1 MTSGRSGFGQ
11 DRTRHFDGDHS
22 RSRMSTGVQR
32 STSQP
37 QPKSPGD
44 LPRLNET
51 VLGMIRAEA
60 PLGKILEVLCVNI
73 EKQQPGLLC
82 SVLLLDADGTTLR
95 HGAAPSLPGEYSRA
109 VDGVQIGPCA
119 GSCGTA
125 VYRKQAVVASDIAT
139 DPLWDNFRQVAL
151 PHGLRA
157 CWSTPIASQD
167 GRILGTFAVY
177 YREPR
182 TPDEEHLRII
192 TSAKHLA
199 GIAIEHD
206 RAKAELRAAEARYRT
221 LVERLPAI
229 TYIAELGAG
238 GPWHYVSPQ
247 IETML
252 GFPPAE
258 WLADPMNWMNHIHPD
273 DREIALAAE
282 KLFQETHELFQA
294 EYRMCARDGRLL
306 WFRDE
311 GVLLQQADGQAPLM
325 QGVLYDIT
333 ERKRLEDQLRHS
345 QKMEAV
351 GQLAGGVAHD
361 FNNLLMLIQA
371 HNEHLRDNLAADD
384 PARKDALQIE
394 NAVTRAASLTAQLLT
409 FSRKNVLRPKIL
421 DLNAVLADVGKMLH
435 RLIGENIEVNI
446 VPASSP
452 ARIKADPGQ
461 IEQVILNLAVNSR
474 DAMPAGGKLTITAR
488 QVELDENDS
497 RNHEGAPAGKYVM
510 LSVSDT
516 GAGMDIETQAHIFEP
531 FFTTKAPGKGTGLG
545 LATVYGVVKQSDGWI
560 WVDSKPG
567 RGTTFQIYLPCVQES
582 GGEEN
587 TVHEASIEKI
597 PQHESQ
603 APKESTSRSVPSPE
617 TSPKGTET
625 VLVVEDQ
632 DGIRDIV
639 RESLRRNGYTVL
651 IANDGDEALQM
662 ASAYPEPIHL
672 LITDLVMPNI
682 GGRELAQ
689 RLTPLRPAMKVLFMS
704 GYSEQSA
711 LEIEATS
718 QSAQVLQKP
727 FSLDALARNVR
738 RVLDEAGS

>member
-1 MTSGRSGFGQ
+1 ML
-11 DRTRHFDGDHS
+11 
-22 RSRMSTGVQR
+22 TGVQR
-32 STSQP
+32 TKGKDQP
-37 QPKSPGD
+37 ESSEA
-44 LPRLNET
+44 LLRLTET
-51 VLGMIRAEA
+51 VLGLIRAQA
-60 PLGKILEVLCVNI
+60 PLPKILEVLCQQI
-73 EKQQPGLLC
+73 EKHSSGMLC

-95 HGAAPSLPGEYSRA
+95 HGGAPSLPPEYSRA
-109 VDGVQIGPCA
+109 VDGIQIGPCV

-125 VYRKQAVVASDIAT
+125 AYRKQAVVVSDIAT
-139 DPLWDNFRQVAL
+139 DPLWENYRQVAL

-167 GRILGTFAVY
+167 GSILGTFAIY

-182 TPDEEHLRII
+182 TPDAQHLQLI
-192 TSAKHLA
+192 THSTHLA

-247 IETML
+247 IESML
-252 GFPPAE
+252 GFSPAE
-258 WLADPMNWMNHIHPD
+258 WIADPANWMNHIHPD
-273 DREIALAAE
+273 DRGIALAAE

-294 EYRMCARDGRLL
+294 EYRMSARDGRLV

-311 GVLLQQADGQAPLM
+311 GVLLQTAGQVLLM

-333 ERKRLEDQLRHS
+333 EHKRLEDQLRHS

-371 HNEHLRDNLAADD
+371 HNEHLRERLGPND
-384 PARKDALQIE
+384 PAQKDALQIE
-394 NAVTRAASLTAQLLT
+394 NAVTRAASLTGQLLA
-409 FSRKNVLRPKIL
+409 FSRKQVLRPKVL
-421 DLNAVLADVGKMLH
+421 DLNAVLVDVAKMLH
-435 RLIGENIEVNI
+435 RLIGENIEVKV
-446 VPASSP
+446 VPAPSLG
-452 ARIKADPGQ
+452 RVKADPGQ

-474 DAMPAGGKLTITAR
+474 DAMPHGGSLTIETR
-488 QVELDENDS
+488 DVELDENDS
-497 RNHEGAPAGKYVM
+497 RSQEGAPAGKYVM
-510 LSVSDT
+510 LTVSDT
-516 GAGMDIETQAHIFEP
+516 GSGMDIETQAHIFEP

-560 WVDSKPG
+560 WVDSAPG
-567 RGTTFQIYLPCVQES
+567 RGTTFKIHLPRVEES
-582 GGEEN
+582 E
-587 TVHEASIEKI
+587 TK
-597 PQHESQ
+597 ESQ
-603 APKESTSRSVPSPE
+603 TQTQPANIPALANA
-617 TSPKGTET
+617 PKGTET

-639 RESLRRNGYTVL
+639 GESLRRNGYKVL
-651 IANDGDEALQM
+651 IAVDGNEALQM
-662 ASAYPEPIHL
+662 AGTFADPIHL
-672 LITDLVMPNI
+672 MITDLVMPNI

-689 RLTPLRPAMKVLFMS
+689 RLTPLRPQMKVLFMS
-704 GYSEQSA
+704 GYSEHTANSEDNG
-711 LEIEATS
+711 LPAT
-718 QSAQVLQKP
+718 VLQKP

-738 RVLDEAGS
+738 RVLDEPGS

>member
-1 MTSGRSGFGQ
+1 
-11 DRTRHFDGDHS
+11 
-22 RSRMSTGVQR
+22 MSTGIQR
-32 STSQP
+32 VA
-37 QPKSPGD
+37 SPESLGP
-44 LPRLNET
+44 LESLALLNET
-51 VLGMIRAEA
+51 LLAMIRTQA
-60 PLGKILEVLCVNI
+60 PLPKILEVLCTQI
-73 EKQQPGLLC
+73 EQRHPGLHC

-95 HGAAPSLPGEYSRA
+95 HGAAPSLSTEYSRL

-125 VYRKQAVVASDIAT
+125 AYRKQSVMVSDIAT
-139 DPLWDNFRQVAL
+139 DPLWKDCRQFAL
-151 PHGLRA
+151 PYGLRA
-157 CWSTPIASQD
+157 CWSSPIASQ
-167 GRILGTFAVY
+167 GGKVLGTFAVY
-177 YREPR
+177 YGEPR
-182 TPDEEHLRII
+182 TPDAEHVQLV
-192 TSAKHLA
+192 THATHLA

-247 IETML
+247 IETMV
-252 GFPPAE
+252 GFSPEE
-258 WLADPMNWMNHIHPD
+258 WLSDPMNWMNHIYPE
-273 DREIALAAE
+273 DREIVLDAE
-282 KLFQETHELFQA
+282 NLFQQTHDLFHA
-294 EYRMCARDGRLL
+294 EYRMCARDGRVL

-311 GVLLQQADGQAPLM
+311 GVLLEQSEGRGLLM
-325 QGVLYDIT
+325 QGVMYDIT
-333 ERKRLEDQLRHS
+333 ERKRLEDELRHS

-371 HNEHLRDNLAADD
+371 HNEHLRDHLAADD

-446 VPASSP
+446 VPASLP

-587 TVHEASIEKI
+587 TVHETLIEKI

-603 APKESTSRSVPSPE
+603 APKESTSRSVPSSE

-625 VLVVEDQ
+625 VMVVEDQ

-639 RESLRRNGYTVL
+639 RESLRRNGYKVL

-662 ASAYPEPIHL
+662 AGAYPDPIHL

-689 RLTPLRPAMKVLFMS
+689 RLTPQRPAMKVLFMS

-718 QSAQVLQKP
+718 QSATVLQKP
-727 FSLDALARNVR
+727 FSLEALARNVR

>member
-1 MTSGRSGFGQ
+1 
-11 DRTRHFDGDHS
+11 
-22 RSRMSTGVQR
+22 MSTGIQR
-32 STSQP
+32 APSP
-37 QPKSPGD
+37 QSLGPLES
-44 LPRLNET
+44 LPLLNET
-51 VLGMIRAEA
+51 LLGMIRTQASL
-60 PLGKILEVLCVNI
+60 PNILEVLCTHI
-73 EKQQPGLLC
+73 EQRHPGLHC
-82 SVLLLDADGTTLR
+82 SVLLLDVDGTTLR
-95 HGAAPSLPGEYSRA
+95 HGAAPSLPVEYSNL
-109 VDGVQIGPCA
+109 VDGIEIGPCA

-125 VYRKQAVVASDIAT
+125 AYRKQAVVVSDIAA
-139 DPLWDNFRQVAL
+139 DPLWANFRQRAL

-167 GRILGTFAVY
+167 GKVLGTFAVY

-182 TPDEEHLRII
+182 TPEAEHVQLVAHA
-192 TSAKHLA
+192 THLA

-221 LVERLPAI
+221 LVEHLPAI

-252 GFPPAE
+252 GFTPAE
-258 WLADPMNWMNHIHPD
+258 WLSDPMNWMNHIFPE

-282 KLFQETHELFQA
+282 NLFQQTHDLFQA
-294 EYRMCARDGRLL
+294 EYRMCARDGRVL

-311 GVLLQQADGQAPLM
+311 GVLLKQSESRGLLM
-325 QGVLYDIT
+325 QGVMYEIT

-345 QKMEAV
+345 QKLEAV

-371 HNEHLRDNLAADD
+371 HNEHLRDHLSTDD
-384 PARKDALQIE
+384 PARKDVLQIE

-409 FSRKNVLRPKIL
+409 FSRKQVLRPENL
-421 DLNAVLADVGKMLH
+421 NLNAVLADVGKMLH

-446 VPASSP
+446 VPACSP
-452 ARIKADPGQ
+452 ARVKADPGQ
-461 IEQVILNLAVNSR
+461 IEQVILNLAVNAR
-474 DAMPAGGKLTITAR
+474 DAMPAGGRLTITVGEA
-488 QVELDENDS
+488 ELVENDS

-516 GAGMDIETQAHIFEP
+516 GSGMDTETQAHIFEP

-567 RGTTFQIYLPCVQES
+567 RGTTFQIYLPSVQEFVARES
-582 GGEEN
+582 
-587 TVHEASIEKI
+587 SIKKI
-597 PQHESQ
+597 PLDES
-603 APKESTSRSVPSPE
+603 PSTKKPTPAASSVDA
-617 TSPKGTET
+617 SPKGRET

-639 RESLRRNGYTVL
+639 RESLRRNGYKVL

-662 ASAYPEPIHL
+662 ASAYPDPIHL

-689 RLTPLRPAMKVLFMS
+689 RLTPQRPTMKVLFMS

-718 QSAQVLQKP
+718 QSATVLQKP

-738 RVLDEAGS
+738 RVLDEAGY